1 MKADEFFF
9 SFLQGS
15 RRLLT
20 YRRLHDNQVDAHVL
34 ATYQMRRLQIHEE
47 SSTGTADDLN
57 AFRRQVSSVFFGGFS
72 AREGAII
79 NSFAYYIVFSRLQGT
94 AANVTCTSYKSLGC
108 HASQGEVISVVA
120 SSGSYGS
127 WQSEKRNSKS
137 CWNLSRRGFINQ
149 VDIRY
154 FQHNSVIVHMHM
166 PVNYHE
172 QV

>member
-1 MKADEFFF
+1 MKANEFFF
-9 SFLQGS
+9 YPQGS

-57 AFRRQVSSVFFGGFS
+57 AFRRQVSSIFGSFS

-79 NSFAYYIVFSRLQGT
+79 DSFAYYIVFSRLQGT

-108 HASQGEVISVVA
+108 HASQGEVISVVG
-120 SSGSYGS
+120 SSGSHGS
-127 WQSEKRNSKS
+127 WQSDNKNSKS
-137 CWNLSRRGFINQ
+137 CWNLSRRGLS
-149 VDIRY
+149 IR
-154 FQHNSVIVHMHM
+154 
-166 PVNYHE
+166 
-172 QV
+172 

>member
-1 MKADEFFF
+1 MMKANEFFPP
-9 SFLQGS
+9 QGS

-57 AFRRQVSSVFFGGFS
+57 AFRRQVSSIFGGFS

-79 NSFAYYIVFSRLQGT
+79 NSFAYIVFSRLQGT

-108 HASQGEVISVVA
+108 HASQGEVISVVG

-127 WQSEKRNSKS
+127 WQSEKKNSKS
-137 CWNLSRRGFINQ
+137 CWNLSRRSLS
-149 VDIRY
+149 IR
-154 FQHNSVIVHMHM
+154 
-166 PVNYHE
+166 
-172 QV
+172 

>member
-57 AFRRQVSSVFFGGFS
+57 AFRRQVKFSFFGGFS

-79 NSFAYYIVFSRLQGT
+79 NSFAYLVFSRLQGT

-108 HASQGEVISVVA
+108 HASQGEVISVVG
-120 SSGSYGS
+120 SSGSHGS
-127 WQSEKRNSKS
+127 WQSGKKFQIMLELVKE
-137 CWNLSRRGFINQ
+137 GFIHQ

-154 FQHNSVIVHMHM
+154 FQHNWVIVHMHM